1 MKETLEL
8 TSVPCS
14 EECQQYGTKNYDSN
28 RARAECRAFKNQL
41 ERESPP
47 PGEAYL
53 KVKANPYE
61 DGSYYEVAAVFNP
74 ENEQEADWA
83 YGLESELPEFWDAA
97 AREELGLAAK

>member
-8 TSVPCS
+8 TCTPTG
-14 EECQQYGTKNYDSN
+14 EECENLGPNYN
-28 RARAECRAFKNQL
+28 PQKARAECRAFKNQL

-53 KVKANPYE
+53 KIKSNPH
-61 DGSYYEVAAVFNP
+61 DFGSYLEVAAVFNP

-83 YGLESELPEFWDAA
+83 YGLESELPEFWDEI
-97 AREELGLAAK
+97 ARQELGLVAK